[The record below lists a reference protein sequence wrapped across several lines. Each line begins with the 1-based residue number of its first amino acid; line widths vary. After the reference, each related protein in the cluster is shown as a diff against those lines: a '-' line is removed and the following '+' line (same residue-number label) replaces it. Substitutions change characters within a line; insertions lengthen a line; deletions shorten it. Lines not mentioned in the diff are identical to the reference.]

1 MAGAGDRPRNKVES
15 ANPVEAAPVS
25 TCSGAA
31 AGRGEAATQTTQQ
44 AMTFTERGASDAGSP
59 VWCVAAFPVWWQG
72 GSDADAAEAAT
83 TPSDSTDA
91 TPISIR
97 MNRTIFTAP
106 A

>member
-15 ANPVEAAPVS
+15 ANPV
-25 TCSGAA
+25 
-31 AGRGEAATQTTQQ
+31 EAATQTTQQ

-72 GSDADAAEAAT
+72 GSDAGAAEAAT
-83 TPSDSTDA
+83 APSDSTDA